1 MLPLTIS
8 ATVDAVKR
16 VRPSIIA
23 RKKGVISNPV
33 PSAIC
38 QDPGASITPSPFQ
51 SLTYSGHE
59 IPFERAIPAAIAKA
73 PIQMLNLFRR
83 PDSESSICSE
93 FIPSSST
100 LLIIESAYTSSASPN
115 AASVPPPFVET
126 KGTRKTRKTTAAT
139 ISNKSEANASN
150 LHPNALN
157 GLLTCSTGLLGR
169 EMIRGSIRSLKR
181 KPALRVARATNPM
194 TSLG

>member
-73 PIQMLNLFRR
+73 PIQMLNLFLR

-100 LLIIESAYTSSASPN
+100 LLIIESAYTSSASPS
-115 AASVPPPFVET
+115 AAPSPPPFVET
-126 KGTRKTRKTTAAT
+126 KGTRKTRKATAV
-139 ISNKSEANASN
+139 IIRNKSEANASN

-157 GLLTCSTGLLGR
+157 GLLTCSTGVLGR
-169 EMIRGSIRSLKR
+169 EMIRGSIRSLRR
-181 KPALRVARATNPM
+181 KLALRIARATNPM